1 MLVMM
6 VWFLVVIPGAVL
18 LAPLGYHLGYKR
30 HDTGQA
36 PGPVETVAPTAALFA
51 PSSSA
56 SADDSYD
63 RWDRLAADLDEA
75 TRWGWLA
82 DVGWI
87 AFVVV
92 LLLVALRLAT

>member
-36 PGPVETVAPTAALFA
+36 PGRVETVAPTAALFA

-56 SADDSYD
+56 NADDSYD